1 MGIQVFT
8 DRTLRERDKHV
19 NEELQEKI
27 KTLEADATE
36 QEKTLAFKN
45 KRITDLAIL
54 HERDI
59 AQYIEIINMLKAENA
74 RLEETWKT
82 NYDDLQAR
90 HDRLHA
96 TLGEMEQAQ
105 GELGLLFD
113 KTATFLRRV
122 AKGENIRSQ
131 QTGGRA
137 LIEQAKALLVQY
149 DESGDNQVIGK

>member
-36 QEKTLAFKN
+36 QEKTLSFKD

-59 AQYIEIINMLKAENA
+59 ARYIEIINMLKAENA
-74 RLEETWKT
+74 RMEETWKT

-105 GELGLLFD
+105 GKLGLLFD
-113 KTATFLRRV
+113 KTATFLHRV
-122 AKGENIRSQ
+122 ARGENIRSQ

-137 LIEQAKALLVQY
+137 LIEQAKALLKMY
-149 DESGDNQVIGK
+149 DSAKEEKTP